1 MFDLKRKEFVKEITF
16 ESLLGK
22 KLNRTIFLR
31 SRKNMNHIKLANN
44 AEIILVAPCTANF
57 ISKISN
63 GVADDL
69 ATNVMLASNKPK

>member
-1 MFDLKRKEFVKEITF
+1 MTSNAQEFVKVITF

-22 KLNRTIFLR
+22 KVKSNLFTE
-31 SRKNMNHIKLANN
+31 SKKNIIISNSND

-57 ISKISN
+57 IQNFN

-69 ATNVMLASNKPK
+69 ATGYACLK